1 MVTKGPDG
9 YLGSLTTVQEKTMK
23 EFKAEVQKRSVETW
37 KYDLS
42 PFDDYDFLR
51 FLRARKFDLKK
62 SLEMFDNYIRW
73 RIDFGVDKIF
83 VGLSHNSQMLDVQIP
98 GKTTR
103 EGYLSS
109 WLPQD

>member
-1 MVTKGPDG
+1 MVTKSPDG
-9 YLGSLTTVQEKTMK
+9 YLGSLTPVQDKTFK

-51 FLRARKFDLKK
+51 FLRARKFDLQK

-73 RIDFGVDKIF
+73 RIDFGTDKIF
-83 VGLSHNSQMLDVQIP
+83 ARSSYNSHMIDV
-98 GKTTR
+98 
-103 EGYLSS
+103 
-109 WLPQD
+109 